1 MNRILDGRYALVT
14 GGSRG
19 IGEGVAETLAAAGCH
34 IAVASR
40 HRAECQTVADR
51 ISATH
56 GVRSLAAA
64 CDVSSR
70 KSVAELFTELRA
82 WSSGRLDV
90 LVCNAGYPFVP
101 EIWNTPLDATPAD
114 QLERW
119 YRAAFE
125 TDTLGSVFC
134 TYEALPLMKA
144 AGRGSIVFVSST
156 PALEGFQGTPYTIAK
171 AAVLGLMREVAREYG
186 RARIR
191 ANALALGNIKTAATY
206 DSLDARTRD
215 AMAAESALGRWGLPE
230 EVGRVVLFLAS
241 DLSSFVTG
249 QTLVVD
255 GGALRR

>member
-1 MNRILDGRYALVT
+1 MDRILDGRYALVT

-19 IGEGVAETLAAAGCH
+19 IGEAVAETLTAAGCH
-34 IAVASR
+34 VAVASR
-40 HRAECQTVADR
+40 SRAECQRVADR
-51 ISATH
+51 ISAAH
-56 GVRSLAAA
+56 GVRSLAAQ
-64 CDVSSR
+64 CDVSSHQ
-70 KSVAELFTELRA
+70 SVSALFQELRN

-90 LVCNAGYPFVP
+90 LVCNAGYPFVA

-114 QLERW
+114 KLDDW

-125 TDTLGSVFC
+125 TDTMGSVYC
-134 TYEALPLMKA
+134 THEALPLMKA

-186 RARIR
+186 RAGIR
-191 ANALALGNIKTAATY
+191 ANALALGNIKTPATY
-206 DSLDARTRD
+206 DSLDASTRD
-215 AMAAESALGRWGLPE
+215 AMAGESALERWGLPE